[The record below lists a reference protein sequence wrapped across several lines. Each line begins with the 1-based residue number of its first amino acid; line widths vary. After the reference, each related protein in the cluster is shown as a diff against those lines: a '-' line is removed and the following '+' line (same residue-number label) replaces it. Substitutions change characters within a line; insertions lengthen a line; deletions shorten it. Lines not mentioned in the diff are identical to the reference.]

1 VRADADT
8 AHRGITDAHD
18 DRWLRLA
25 VVVAFSLALHGVL
38 LSASG
43 SLWWTSPASRWPSQ
57 RLLVTLTPQRSA
69 SMPDTATLGTA
80 TTKPSSHSPS
90 PHNPLPAEKTAGL
103 HNTAAPSTA
112 AGDAGLAA
120 VPQTIVQPAAQPAP
134 PAQST
139 TAPAAE
145 NYPVIPIAN
154 GLLAG
159 PWYYPP
165 RYLHRLPS
173 PLHPIKP
180 EYPPAAQAIAGRIV
194 LVMLLN
200 EKGGVDDY
208 RIEASEPP
216 GVFEDAAIQ
225 AFTRETYA
233 PGMITGYPV
242 KSQMLVEVRFEPGE
256 APQTTVLPALPQ

>member
-1 VRADADT
+1 MHADVDA
-8 AHRGITDAHD
+8 ACRGTDDAHD

-25 VVVAFSLALHGVL
+25 IVFAFSLALHGVL

-43 SLWWTSPASRWPSQ
+43 SLQWSHVPAQSLSQ
-57 RLLVTLTPQRSA
+57 RMLVTLTPQR
-69 SMPDTATLGTA
+69 ATLTA
-80 TTKPSSHSPS
+80 GAT
-90 PHNPLPAEKTAGL
+90 PAEKIANLQAANASATQPASGHAATA
-103 HNTAAPSTA
+103 
-112 AGDAGLAA
+112 
-120 VPQTIVQPAAQPAP
+120 VQPATEEK
-134 PAQST
+134 S
-139 TAPAAE
+139 AAGKPTGMA
-145 NYPVIPIAN
+145 YPIIPIAN
-154 GLLAG
+154 GLLPG
-159 PWYYPP
+159 PWYYPA
-165 RYLHRLPS
+165 RYLHRRPS

-180 EYPPAAQAIAGRIV
+180 EYPPQAQAIAGRVV
-194 LVMLLN
+194 LVLLLN

-216 GVFEDAAIQ
+216 GIFEDAVIR